1 MPEES
6 SSMSSAV
13 APLNAQRLDDHR
25 QRYEEDVDAQPELRS
40 SDDEEDE
47 VEILNDEGQM
57 GSNGV
62 KIQEL
67 SD

>member
-6 SSMSSAV
+6 SSAV
-13 APLNAQRLDDHR
+13 AHLDSNRPDERR
-25 QRYEEDVDAQPELRS
+25 QRYEED
-40 SDDEEDE
+40 DDEEDE
-47 VEILNDEGQM
+47 VEILNDEAGQM

>member
-13 APLNAQRLDDHR
+13 APLNTHRPDDHR
-25 QRYEEDVDAQPELRS
+25 QRYEEDDAAPELRS

>member
-13 APLNAQRLDDHR
+13 APLNALRPDGHR
-25 QRYEEDVDAQPELRS
+25 QRYEEDDAAPELRS

-47 VEILNDEGQM
+47 VEILNDEGQI

>member
-13 APLNAQRLDDHR
+13 LPSVNAHRPDDHR
-25 QRYEEDVDAQPELRS
+25 QRYEDDDAQPEMRS

-62 KIQEL
+62 KIKEL

>member
-6 SSMSSAV
+6 SSMSSAILPV
-13 APLNAQRLDDHR
+13 NAHRPDDHR
-25 QRYEEDVDAQPELRS
+25 QRYEDDDAQPELRS

-62 KIQEL
+62 KIKEL